1 MYAAASEDM
10 DTLTFNA
17 PTLSRHLSFFD
28 AKRQPLSEINLQK
41 ALEGLEMDMSQV
53 KYHPLAE
60 VSFADF

>member
-1 MYAAASEDM
+1 M

-28 AKRQPLSEINLQK
+28 AKRQPFSEINLQT
-41 ALEGLEMDMSQV
+41 ALDGLEMDMSQV
-53 KYHPLAE
+53 KYNPLAE